1 MNLRTKLNKEANR
14 SHSSSS
20 SESGESKRGRK
31 KDGNYQSPDEK
42 NLAKRK
48 QRYEERSSSEESKT
62 SKNAGKVLAEKKRDS
77 KAAQKLQTGAARNKS
92 TKNIA
97 GLIKTLTRDIE
108 EGEEFTKRKKDMLSP
123 SQPLHNIL
131 FEGYNEFMGQGE
143 LEKLKKQ
150 QITEA
155 HIDEAHKMKFIIKPA
170 KLKELGIDKTHDEVI
185 LTPNDFRVLLLKC
198 KEDEFLK
205 VPFYEF

>member
-1 MNLRTKLNKEANR
+1 
-14 SHSSSS
+14 
-20 SESGESKRGRK
+20 
-31 KDGNYQSPDEK
+31 
-42 NLAKRK
+42 
-48 QRYEERSSSEESKT
+48 
-62 SKNAGKVLAEKKRDS
+62 
-77 KAAQKLQTGAARNKS
+77 
-92 TKNIA
+92 
-97 GLIKTLTRDIE
+97 
-108 EGEEFTKRKKDMLSP
+108 MLSP

-155 HIDEAHKMKFIIKPA
+155 HIDEAHKLKFIIKAA

-185 LTPNDFRVLLLKC
+185 LTPNDFRALLLKC